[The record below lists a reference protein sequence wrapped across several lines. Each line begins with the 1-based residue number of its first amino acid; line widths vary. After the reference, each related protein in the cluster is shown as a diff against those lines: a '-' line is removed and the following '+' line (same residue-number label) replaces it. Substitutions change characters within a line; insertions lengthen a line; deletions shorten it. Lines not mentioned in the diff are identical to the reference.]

1 MAELIIWSTI
11 VISGLVTFGLRYSF
25 IGFAH
30 RLQTPTWFRPALR
43 FVPAAVLTALVC
55 KALVLYGDRYQLSLT
70 NERLLAGLVAAGVAY
85 RTKNVL
91 WTTVVGMLVLWGLQA
106 VLPK

>member
-1 MAELIIWSTI
+1 MGELAIWITI
-11 VISGLVTFGLRYSF
+11 FLSGLVTFYLRYSF
-25 IGFAH
+25 IGFSH
-30 RLQTPTWFRPALR
+30 RLQTPIWFRQALR
-43 FVPAAVLTALVC
+43 FVPAAVLSALVC
-55 KALVLYGDRYQLSLT
+55 KALVFYGGHYQLSLT

-106 VLPK
+106 VLPG